1 MSAGITPIQK
11 VDTQEE
17 ASGTK
22 FCDGDSCEI

>member
-1 MSAGITPIQK
+1 MIKGVTPIHK
-11 VDTQEE
+11 VETKEE